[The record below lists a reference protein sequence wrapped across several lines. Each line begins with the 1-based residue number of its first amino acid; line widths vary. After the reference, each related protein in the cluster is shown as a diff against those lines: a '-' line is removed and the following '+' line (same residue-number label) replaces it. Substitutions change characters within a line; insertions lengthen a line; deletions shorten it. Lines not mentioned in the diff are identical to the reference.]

1 MPIVEPFEKYSSKY
15 EDWFDRNRFVYQSE
29 LFALKAKLPEGKK
42 GIEIGVGSGQFAA
55 PLNVRIGVDPS
66 EKMRE
71 IAIARDILTIG
82 GTAEKLPLRDAEFDF
97 ALMVTTICFVD
108 DISAAF
114 SEAYRILKP
123 AGHMIIG
130 FVARDSLIGREYLK
144 HKDENVFYKYAT
156 FYSVNDVVFYLKKT
170 GFKNFDFLQTVFHN
184 LKEVRT
190 IEPIE
195 EGYGRGSFVVVD
207 AVK

>member
-29 LFALKAKLPEGKK
+29 LFALKAKLPEGEK
-42 GIEIGVGSGQFAA
+42 GVEIGVGSGQFAT
-55 PLNVRIGVDPS
+55 PLNVRVGVEPS
-66 EKMRE
+66 DKMRKL
-71 IAIARDILTIG
+71 AIARDILTIG
-82 GTAEKLPLRDAEFDF
+82 GTAEKLPLKDAEFDF

-123 AGHMIIG
+123 GGHMIIG
-130 FVARDSLIGREYLK
+130 FVDRDSLIGREYLK
-144 HKDENVFYKYAT
+144 HKEENVFYKYAT
-156 FYSVNDVVFYLKKT
+156 FYSVDDVVFYLKKT
-170 GFKNFDFLQTVFHN
+170 GFKNFEFLQTVFHN
-184 LKEVRT
+184 LKEVRE

-195 EGYGRGSFVVVD
+195 EGYGKGSFVVVD